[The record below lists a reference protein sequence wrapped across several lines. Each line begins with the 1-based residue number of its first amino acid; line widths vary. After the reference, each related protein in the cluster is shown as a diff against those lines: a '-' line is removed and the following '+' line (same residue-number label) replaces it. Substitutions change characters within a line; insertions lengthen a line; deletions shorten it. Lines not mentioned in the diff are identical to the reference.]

1 MPRPAEGWAGAL
13 VTKETLQPDR
23 EGPGPPW
30 SWLSA
35 VPAASSSRPAR
46 PDPWEQ
52 LFPTG
57 WAQAWGVGS
66 RAWEFRTNQGPLFSR
81 WLSAW
86 EPNSSLLGL
95 PNPLAASQSR
105 QVLLPEPFI
114 TPIPGCAQQWRS
126 LESRGRGSPL
136 LGAWGLGMRP

>member
-23 EGPGPPW
+23 EGLGLPGAG
-30 SWLSA
+30 SLLC
-35 VPAASSSRPAR
+35 SRPAS

-52 LFPTG
+52 LLPTG

-66 RAWEFRTNQGPLFSR
+66 RAWEFRTNQGPLFPR
-81 WLSAW
+81 RLSAW

>member
-1 MPRPAEGWAGAL
+1 MPRQAEGWAGAL

-30 SWLSA
+30 NRLPP
-35 VPAASSSRPAR
+35 VPTASSSQAERL
-46 PDPWEQ
+46 DPWGQ
-52 LFPTG
+52 RFPTG
-57 WAQAWGVGS
+57 WAQAWEVGS
-66 RAWEFRTNQGPLFSR
+66 RVWEFRTNQGPLFSL
-81 WLSAW
+81 WFSAY
-86 EPNSSLLGL
+86 EPNRSLLGL
-95 PNPLAASQSR
+95 LNPLATSQSR